1 MNSQR
6 CQGPGGGIGRRELLR
21 TGLVG
26 FSGLTLPGLY
36 QARAETA
43 SESDD
48 VQTSVI
54 LVWLRGGCSHLDTW
68 DPKPGATD
76 AYRSPYEPISTKV
89 PGTQL
94 TELMPKMAAISDKYN
109 ILRSVAHDAGGHP
122 GGSLRVLSGDPDR
135 ADKPKPI
142 YPDWMTVANFL
153 RSDSPKS
160 LPNYVAL
167 NPVDRYDSFQI
178 AGPAYLGPSYE
189 AFRVT
194 GDPSKPQFAIPNIGV
209 KKDALV
215 RLERRTNLRA
225 SFDRLRRDIDQTGLM
240 QAVDDFEAQALSL
253 LTSTEAQQAF
263 DLSDEPAALR
273 DRYGRNQWG

>member
-1 MNSQR
+1 MHSRR
-6 CQGPGGGIGRRELLR
+6 CQGPGREIGRRELLR

-43 SESDD
+43 GAGVDGE
-48 VQTSVI
+48 QTAVI

-68 DPKPGATD
+68 DPKPDATD
-76 AYRSPYEPISTKV
+76 AYRSPFQPISTSV

-94 TELMPKMAAISDKYN
+94 TELLPRMAAISDKFN
-109 ILRSVAHDAGGHP
+109 ILRSMAHDAGGHP
-122 GGSLRVLSGDPDR
+122 AGSLRVLSGDPDR

-153 RSDSPKS
+153 RADSPKA

-189 AFRVT
+189 
-194 GDPSKPQFAIPNIGV
+194 P
-209 KKDALV
+209 
-215 RLERRTNLRA
+215 
-225 SFDRLRRDIDQTGLM
+225 
-240 QAVDDFEAQALSL
+240 
-253 LTSTEAQQAF
+253 
-263 DLSDEPAALR
+263 
-273 DRYGRNQWG
+273 